1 MRFLSI
7 LALPLFAAT
16 ISIAAIIP
24 EPEPE
29 PGSVD
34 IPEADVPIGLSD
46 PTGWTRLDLTDPEL
60 DLDALKALYPEE
72 DMENLRENLR
82 AITYKCET
90 TTGSP
95 LADDVAKCGADLQ
108 NKPAAQRC
116 TVNNPGGS
124 HCSQLTSRGTAA
136 IGICGGYQQWLNCR
150 YAAFLTAYM
159 IPKCRWRDL
168 MGGLVDMGTGQK
180 LIFYHS

>member
-7 LALPLFAAT
+7 LALPLFAT
-16 ISIAAIIP
+16 ISISAIIP

-34 IPEADVPIGLSD
+34 IAEADVPTGLSD

-60 DLDALKALYPEE
+60 DLDALKAFHPEVN
-72 DMENLRENLR
+72 MENLRDNLR

-95 LADDVAKCGADLQ
+95 LANDVAKCGADLESR
-108 NKPAAQRC
+108 PATQYC
-116 TVNNPGGS
+116 TVNNPSGS
-124 HCSQLTSRGTAA
+124 HCTKLTSRGTAA
-136 IGICGGYQQWLNCR
+136 IGIC
-150 YAAFLTAYM
+150 AFWTAYM
-159 IPKCRWRDL
+159 IPKCRWKNL
-168 MGGLVDMGTGQK
+168 MGGLVDMGTGEK
-180 LIFYHS
+180 IIFYHS